1 VNDFHIKIGIERPEG
16 QQPGD
21 PRDLTRMRQEIYL
34 AMRDS
39 ALVRNIMYCADHEGL
54 SAEDRY
60 TLLAYEA
67 LVALETNWKQ
77 VLRGN
82 SCRLESLLR
91 QINTLACYASEENT
105 DAREAALLEIGKLAR
120 SAPSDS
126 DEQ

>member
-1 VNDFHIKIGIERPEG
+1 MNDFHIKIGIERPEG

-39 ALVRNIMYCADHEGL
+39 VLVRNIMYCADHEGL

-77 VLRGN
+77 VLRGRMLDN
-82 SCRLESLLR
+82 HPPFIIS
-91 QINTLACYASEENT
+91 
-105 DAREAALLEIGKLAR
+105 
-120 SAPSDS
+120 SAPTSS
-126 DEQ
+126 SKEST

>member
-1 VNDFHIKIGIERPEG
+1 VSDYHIKIGIERPEG

-21 PRDLTRMRQEIYL
+21 ARDMNALRREIQQ

-39 ALVRNIMYCADHEGL
+39 ALVRNIMYAADHEGL

-77 VLRGN
+77 VIRTRMLDPMPPI
-82 SCRLESLLR
+82 LFKE
-91 QINTLACYASEENT
+91 
-105 DAREAALLEIGKLAR
+105 
-120 SAPSDS
+120 PS
-126 DEQ
+126 

>member
-1 VNDFHIKIGIERPEG
+1 MNDHHIKIGIERPDD

-21 PRDLTRMRQEIYL
+21 PRDMNRLRREIQN

-39 ALVRNIMYCADHEGL
+39 ALVRNVMYAADYEGL

-77 VLRGN
+77 VIRTRMLYPMPPLIPG
-82 SCRLESLLR
+82 EH
-91 QINTLACYASEENT
+91 
-105 DAREAALLEIGKLAR
+105 
-120 SAPSDS
+120 
-126 DEQ
+126 